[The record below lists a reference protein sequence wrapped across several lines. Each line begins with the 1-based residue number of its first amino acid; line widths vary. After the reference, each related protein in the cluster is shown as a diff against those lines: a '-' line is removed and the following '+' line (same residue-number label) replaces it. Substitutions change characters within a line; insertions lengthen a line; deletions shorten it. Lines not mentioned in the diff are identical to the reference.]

1 MESEASPHC
10 TSCGLPLVGMTC
22 SVCGGSGKP
31 IPLADGDAAS
41 SSAYA
46 STSTRPE
53 LDLAAGAWQAGDHRG
68 MVAHCLASLG
78 IRDPQSESVAEGL
91 EFRAVFDE
99 QTVFV
104 RIRPK
109 QGLLLVEVPVA
120 RFPRTQ
126 YVPALR
132 LALEL
137 SDRDGERSRF
147 SARGD
152 LVMCRSVLRLGV
164 LTPVIA
170 CDAIRSTVAAATEAA
185 RVFIGALQARALT
198 PRDHRGFSLDSLPYG
213 LDLEGGVRSGPSA
226 GRATPVYA
234 EPVEELADD
243 SGDESGI
250 PAALMPPSRAFSVA
264 ALRRPPV
271 AGRATEPPGVGS
283 VTKASA
289 IAPVAT
295 PAPAVAPAQVA
306 PPRAAPPAAAL
317 STAVPSTSPAT
328 VPQAPTTMAA
338 RLAPQPSTTK
348 SPSAVDP
355 MGDTFVGHVT
365 AKPAQTGGPEDP
377 LCELL
382 HHAQA
387 LGAALSFADQP
398 ATMLLL
404 VRATVYRAVFDL
416 GATLPGPVAHL
427 HEQTAELIREI
438 HITAPGKRRGAMAIP
453 SASPAFELMN
463 RMVTSRCQLGAGNTL
478 HVQPIT
484 TSQDAKQHLARF
496 VSEIG
501 VAPDDLELRHFLAMG
516 ALCELL
522 SRTKLPAPTQEKLR
536 GLIAHAKSEGPTQA
550 TVELLLTALS
560 RMMA

>member
-10 TSCGLPLVGMTC
+10 TSCGLPLEGMTC

-31 IPLADGDAAS
+31 IPLVDGDAAS

-53 LDLAAGAWQAGDHRG
+53 LDLATGAWQVGDHRG

-78 IRDPQSESVAEGL
+78 IRDAQSETGAEGL
-91 EFRAVFDE
+91 EFRAAFDE
-99 QTVFV
+99 QTVFL
-104 RIRPK
+104 RIRAK
-109 QGLLLVEVPVA
+109 QGLLVIEVPVA

-152 LVMCRSVLRLGV
+152 LVMCRSVLRLAV

-170 CDAIRSTVAAATEAA
+170 CDAIRSTLAAAVEAA
-185 RVFIGALQARALT
+185 RVFVGALQARALT
-198 PRDHRGFSLDSLPYG
+198 PRDHRGLLLDSLPLG
-213 LDLEGGVRSGPSA
+213 VDLEGGVRSGSSA

-234 EPVEELADD
+234 EPADELADD
-243 SGDESGI
+243 ASDESGI

-289 IAPVAT
+289 IAPVAKPT
-295 PAPAVAPAQVA
+295 PAAASAPLV
-306 PPRAAPPAAAL
+306 PPRAAPQVAAV
-317 STAVPSTSPAT
+317 SQAVPSSSPAT
-328 VPQAPTTMAA
+328 LQQAPSTMAA
-338 RLAPQPSTTK
+338 RAAPQPATTK
-348 SPSAVDP
+348 SAAVDP

-365 AKPAQTGGPEDP
+365 AKPERTGGPEDP

-404 VRATVYRAVFDL
+404 VRATVYRAVFDY
-416 GATLPGPVAHL
+416 GAAVPGPVAHL

-453 SASPAFELMN
+453 SASPAFEVMN
-463 RMVTSRCQLGAGNTL
+463 RMVTSRCQVGVGKTL
-478 HVQPIT
+478 QVQPIT

-501 VAPDDLELRHFLAMG
+501 VAPDDLELRHFLALG

-536 GLIAHAKSEGPTQA
+536 GLVAHAKSEGPTQA

>member
-1 MESEASPHC
+1 MEPETSLHC
-10 TSCGLPLVGMTC
+10 TSCGLPSSGMTC
-22 SVCGGSGKP
+22 SVCGGSSKA

-46 STSTRPE
+46 SMSTRPE
-53 LDLAAGAWQAGDHRG
+53 LELAASAWQAGDHGR
-68 MVAHCLASLG
+68 MVAHCLSTLG
-78 IRDPQSESVAEGL
+78 IRDPQPESDIDGPAFKASFE
-91 EFRAVFDE
+91 E
-99 QTVFV
+99 QTLFV
-104 RIRPK
+104 RIRGD
-109 QGLLLVEVPVA
+109 QGLLVIEVPVA

-152 LVMCRSVLRLGV
+152 LVMCRTVLRLAV

-170 CDAIRSTVAAATEAA
+170 CDAIRSTVAAAVEAA
-185 RVFIGALQARALT
+185 RVFVGALQARALT
-198 PRDHRGFSLDSLPYG
+198 PRDHRGFSLDSLPRG
-213 LDLEGGVRSGPSA
+213 LDLEGGVRSGSST

-234 EPVEELADD
+234 EPVADLGD
-243 SGDESGI
+243 VAADESGI

-264 ALRRPPV
+264 ALRRPPA
-271 AGRATEPPGVGS
+271 AGRVTEPPGAGL

-289 IAPVAT
+289 VPPA
-295 PAPAVAPAQVA
+295 APAKPAV
-306 PPRAAPPAAAL
+306 PPRARSEVASPSA
-317 STAVPSTSPAT
+317 AVPSSSPAT
-328 VPQAPTTMAA
+328 VPQAQPATAGRPALQPPTTQSAA
-338 RLAPQPSTTK
+338 V
-348 SPSAVDP
+348 VDP
-355 MGDTFVGHVT
+355 MGDTFVGHVS
-365 AKPAQTGGPEDP
+365 AQPQRTGGPEDP
-377 LCELL
+377 LCDLL

-387 LGAALSFADQP
+387 LGAALSFADLP

-404 VRATVYRAVFDL
+404 VRATVYRAVYEF

-453 SASPAFELMN
+453 SASPAFEVMN
-463 RMVTSRCQLGAGNTL
+463 RMVTSRCQLGVGKTL

-501 VAPDDLELRHFLAMG
+501 VAPDDLELRYFLAMG

-522 SRTKLPAPTQEKLR
+522 SRTKLPAPTQDKLR
-536 GLIAHAKSEGPTQA
+536 GLIAHAKSEGPTRP